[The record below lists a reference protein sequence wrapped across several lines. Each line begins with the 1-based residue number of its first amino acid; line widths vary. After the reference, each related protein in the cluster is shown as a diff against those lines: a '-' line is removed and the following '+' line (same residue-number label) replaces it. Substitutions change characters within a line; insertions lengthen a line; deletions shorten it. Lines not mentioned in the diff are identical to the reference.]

1 MAATGVT
8 VGPDGVGDVP
18 GDAFTVP
25 IALAYDG
32 GVAAAGAGAG
42 TTLAA
47 LCGGGVLGIGGA
59 GAGTGTGTGAETSG
73 IGGAAPN
80 AAPMDIPPS
89 RPLDAY
95 GALSNPPNPPPK
107 PRPTPRF
114 SPKPIPGPSPVLKPP
129 SPPPTL
135 IPVSAICGFGNGCAS
150 SLS

>member
-18 GDAFTVP
+18 GDAFAVP

-47 LCGGGVLGIGGA
+47 LCGGGVL
-59 GAGTGTGTGAETSG
+59 G